1 MVVGDMF
8 FPPFVP
14 MDGAC
19 LLFLQQEMDRVVAPG
34 LQERVTN

>member
-8 FPPFVP
+8 FPPCVP
-14 MDGAC
+14 ADGAC

-34 LQERVTN
+34 FQELVTY